1 MWYDKVCGGRKAYQ
15 SLVAGG
21 LITLAYLT
29 LPLISR
35 PGLFLQYCGAILL
48 CFGFYVYG
56 NIREHQAN
64 GKGKNANGT

>member
-1 MWYDKVCGGRKAYQ
+1 MWYDIICGGRKAYQ

-29 LPLISR
+29 LPIAER
-35 PGLFLQYCGAILL
+35 PGLFLHYCGAILI

-56 NIREHQAN
+56 NLKEHQVN
-64 GKGKNANGT
+64 GKRTNANGQ